1 MSTLNVFISY
11 SRKSDT
17 SAKNIASDILALGYS
32 AWYDKEL
39 SGGQTWWDQILD
51 HIRDCRLF
59 VLVLDPESLNS
70 TACKR
75 EYTYAA
81 SLGKPILPV
90 LVSDEISDNL
100 LPQALSKIQYVD
112 YRSEDRDAA
121 LRLAR
126 AIATAPPAP
135 QLPDPL
141 PPPPEVPLSYVG
153 SLAES
158 VETSVTLSFEE
169 QSALVVDLKSCLHAP
184 DTADDARMLL
194 TLLRRRRD
202 LYAPIADEIDSLL
215 GSFESASHRS
225 ARPKNENVSARLKN
239 AFGFFLPGSMAS
251 RSGFFTSAATAKD
264 AEFNTRVKPQS
275 AQQSRP
281 SRGNGPTPHVG
292 GRVRSVIVFL
302 LRSFAILF
310 GILFALGLISTLSQL

>member
-17 SAKNIASDILALGYS
+17 SAKHIASDIVALGYS
-32 AWYDKEL
+32 AWFDKEL
-39 SGGQTWWDQILD
+39 SGGQTWWDQILE

-81 SLGKPILPV
+81 ELGKPIVPV
-90 LVSDEISDNL
+90 LVSDQISDNL

-126 AIATAPPAP
+126 AIATTPPAP
-135 QLPDPL
+135 PLPDPL
-141 PPPPEVPLSYVG
+141 PPPPEVPLSYLG
-153 SLAES
+153 TLAES
-158 VETSVTLSFEE
+158 IETSATLSFEE

-194 TLLRRRRD
+194 GLLRKRRD
-202 LYAPIADEIDSLL
+202 LYAPIADEIDGLS
-215 GSFESASHRS
+215 GRYESASQGS
-225 ARPKNENVSARLKN
+225 ARAPDEPVSARLKN

-251 RSGFFTSAATAKD
+251 RTGFFTFAGTTRGAAS
-264 AEFNTRVKPQS
+264 NTPKKPQS
-275 AQQSRP
+275 ANQSRP
-281 SRGNGPTPHVG
+281 LDDNGPAPQVG
-292 GRVRSVIVFL
+292 DRIRSVIVFL
-302 LRSFAILF
+302 LRGFAILF
-310 GILFALGLISTLSQL
+310 GIVFALGLVSTLSQL